1 MYHYSLALRRSSFLM
16 VNSSWTKNHVDSILA
31 HSDSFLDLIH
41 LPFAFIGGLFLS
53 LTRVLSPSSLTRVHT
68 TPKRAE
74 IVYPPCDTHAL
85 SHLPLER
92 RPSPL
97 LSLAQFRYEYFFSP
111 LISAF
116 VLTRGKARKG
126 SRRTDPHDGQATDKL
141 SRAPPIHAPV
151 TRRRSAQR
159 GRCGACR
166 RAERAR
172 GLTPGFGMVP
182 SVPIIFLDDGRLTV

>member
-31 HSDSFLDLIH
+31 HSDPFLDLIH
-41 LPFAFIGGLFLS
+41 LPFAFTGGLFL
-53 LTRVLSPSSLTRVHT
+53 LLIRALAPSSLTRVHA

-92 RPSPL
+92 RPSLL
-97 LSLAQFRYEYFFSP
+97 LSLAQFRYGIFSP
-111 LISAF
+111 LFSVF
-116 VLTRGKARKG
+116 VLTRNKARKG
-126 SRRTDPHDGQATDKL
+126 PRGADSHDGQATDKL

-159 GRCGACR
+159 GRCCACR
-166 RAERAR
+166 RAERTR
-172 GLTPGFGMVP
+172 GLTTGLGMLP
-182 SVPIIFLDDGRLTV
+182 SVPILTLDDGLIV